1 MLRMMVLL
9 LYWMSA
15 SSSGWARTPTL
26 DREIVAGKRY
36 LAWVSR
42 QPHENHPEAY
52 RYMADIH
59 RDLAPWV
66 RDRPGVVRPFVVG
79 QSVEKR
85 SIWGF
90 RVSQPGTEVHSKV
103 LVFAGIHALEWISTE
118 TAAVFL
124 DMVIQNVPTGVEI
137 VVVPLLNP
145 DGRARVEDDRM
156 AGRIVYRRAN
166 ARKVDLNRDF
176 SVHREAL
183 AIWKSLIPGYYSH
196 SPEPLS
202 QPESRALDRLLEER
216 FDIAISL
223 HAFGGFIYTPWAGRW
238 KRPQDWKEIHR
249 WGMVMSQAQGAHAYK
264 VRQLS
269 RWGFFFRAQGA
280 EIDHI
285 YGQYGTLAYLMEL
298 TRSGLHPFRPPTW
311 KDYFRW
317 YNPRDPERPVETGSH
332 ALRALVHTRAWEDR
346 TKAAS
351 KLRAESTP

>member
-1 MLRMMVLL
+1 MLRMMLWVLC
-9 LYWMSA
+9 WMGSPNT
-15 SSSGWARTPTL
+15 WARTPIL
-26 DREIVAGKRY
+26 DHEVVAGKRY
-36 LAWVSR
+36 LAWVAR
-42 QPHENHPEAY
+42 QGHQNHPEAY
-52 RYMADIH
+52 RYIADIH

-79 QSVEKR
+79 HSVEKR
-85 SIWGF
+85 PIWGF
-90 RVSQPGTEVHSKV
+90 RVSQPGTQTHSKI
-103 LVFAGIHALEWISTE
+103 LVFGGIHALEWISTE

-124 DMVIQNVPTGVEI
+124 DQLIENPPPGIEV

-156 AGRIVYRRAN
+156 AGKIAYRRAN

-176 SVHREAL
+176 AIHRDAK
-183 AIWKSLIPGYYSH
+183 AVWKHVIPGYYGH
-196 SPEPLS
+196 SAEPLS

-216 FDIAISL
+216 FDFAISL

-238 KRPQDWKEIHR
+238 KRPQDWKDIHR
-249 WGMVMSQAQGAHAYK
+249 WGTVMSQAQGAHAYK

-285 YGQYGTLAYLMEL
+285 YGKYGTLAYLIEL
-298 TRSGLHPFRPPTW
+298 TRSGLHPFRPSTW

-317 YNPRDPERPVETGSH
+317 YNPREPGPHVEKGSH

-346 TKAAS
+346 AESAS
-351 KLRAESTP
+351 KLRESTTR

>member
-1 MLRMMVLL
+1 MLRMMVLVL
-9 LYWMSA
+9 CWVCTSN
-15 SSSGWARTPTL
+15 SWARTPIMDHEL
-26 DREIVAGKRY
+26 VAQKRY

-42 QPHENHPEAY
+42 QPHDSHSEAY
-52 RYMADIH
+52 RFIADIH

-66 RDRPGVVRPFVVG
+66 RERPGVVRPFVVG
-79 QSVEKR
+79 HSVEKR

-90 RVSQPGTEVHSKV
+90 RVSRPGTEVHSKI

-124 DMVIQNVPTGVEI
+124 DMLIENPPPGVEV

-156 AGRIVYRRAN
+156 AGQIVYRRAN

-176 SVHREAL
+176 SVHRDAV
-183 AIWKSLIPGYYSH
+183 AIWKHLIPGYYSH

-216 FDIAISL
+216 FDFAISL

-238 KRPQDWKEIHR
+238 KRPDDWKEIHQ
-249 WGMVMSQAQGAHAYK
+249 WGTVMSQAQGAHAYK

-285 YGQYGTLAYLMEL
+285 YGQYGTLAYLIEL
-298 TRSGLHPFRPPTW
+298 TRSGLHPFRPSTW

-317 YNPRDPERPVETGSH
+317 YNPSEPEPHVEKGSH
-332 ALRALVHTRAWEDR
+332 ALRALVHTRAWQDR
-346 TKAAS
+346 ANAAPYT
-351 KLRAESTP
+351 RASMDQ